1 VPPWELIGSRIVA
14 VAPKLNVIT
23 GPAAQ
28 VEPDAIV
35 VRPDDPWMEAHGA
48 SFKTR
53 PERYAAVCASRV
65 ADPASS
71 LAALYGMVGAILE
84 AASDEGWD
92 WETVSGITLDETTG
106 VPLLVCTAHITYKA
120 PKGGG

>member
-1 VPPWELIGSRIVA
+1 MEPWASLAGRITA
-14 VAPKLNVIT
+14 QAPGLNVIS
-23 GPAAQ
+23 GPAPQ
-28 VEPDAIV
+28 VEPDAV
-35 VRPDDPWMEAHGA
+35 VIRPDDPWMEALG
-48 SFKTR
+48 STFKAR

-92 WETVSGITLDETTG
+92 WATVSGITLDETTG
-106 VPLLVCTAHITYKA
+106 VPLLVCTVHTTYKA
-120 PKGGG
+120 PKGG